1 MSGGGD
7 ACFTDAFGRGAIKF
21 GVSLNKVL
29 ADTVMGYVLTT
40 QD

>member
-29 ADTVMGYVLTT
+29 WVMF
-40 QD
+40 